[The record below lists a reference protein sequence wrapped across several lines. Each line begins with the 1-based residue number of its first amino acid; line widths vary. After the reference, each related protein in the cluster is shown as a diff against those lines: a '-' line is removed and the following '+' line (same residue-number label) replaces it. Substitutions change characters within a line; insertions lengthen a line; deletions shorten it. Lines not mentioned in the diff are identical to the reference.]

1 MSLLAIDLGTTGVRA
16 VIVDLDGRQIG
27 SGEVEIGLHA
37 PAPGWAEQPAGAF
50 WQGTVQA
57 VRRAL
62 AQAAIDPAD
71 ITGIGFSHQRG
82 TFALVDAAG
91 VPLHDFVVW
100 MDHRGVPYLDDIRA
114 RMEPLSYYDI
124 TGVPI
129 YFVSSLS
136 KLVWFAHERPDL
148 VRAAW
153 RMWPIASV
161 IMARMGVDDPP
172 LDHATATFYG
182 LLDTRL
188 RQWSP
193 EIVARLGLRADL
205 LPRLAAPG
213 TVAGTLSNPAAAA
226 ELGLRLGTPLVL
238 GGGDQQCAALGSGMI
253 EPGQGLINLGTAT
266 AVMAAVAGP
275 ARDASQII
283 PSACH
288 AVPDQYE
295 MEGHTQASGIVFQR
309 FRDEFAQAEVTAASQ
324 AGRSPYDLLVDQA
337 RDSGPGA
344 AGLVFLPT
352 FNGTTAPINF
362 PQGSGALLGLH
373 ITHTRADVI
382 RAMLEG
388 MCYESRWI
396 LEHMQAGG
404 TPIHTVYL
412 SGGGSKSPFWC
423 QLHADILQRPVT
435 RASTSNAAAVGAA
448 ICAGLGTGAFG
459 SAAEGVRAL
468 SRLAETYT
476 PRPGPAEAYNRGFEL
491 FKSAYETLY
500 HGDLFLK
507 LHAFHAWLQSQASGE
522 AG

>member
-16 VIVDLDGRQIG
+16 VIVTSDGRQIG

-37 PAPGWAEQPAGAF
+37 PAPGWAEQPAEAF

-57 VRRAL
+57 VRSAL
-62 AQAAIDPAD
+62 AQAAIDPAS
-71 ITGIGFSHQRG
+71 IAGIGFSHQRG
-82 TFALVDAAG
+82 TFALVGETGA
-91 VPLHDFVVW
+91 PLHDFVVW
-100 MDHRGVPYLDDIRA
+100 MDHRGVPYLDEIRA

-136 KLVWFAHERPDL
+136 KLVWFARERPAL
-148 VRAAW
+148 VDAAW

-182 LLDTRL
+182 LLDSRS

-193 EIVARLGLRADL
+193 EILDRLGLRADL

-266 AVMAAVAGP
+266 AVMAAVDGP
-275 ARDASQII
+275 ARDTSEII

-288 AVPDQYE
+288 ALPDQYE

-309 FRDEFAQAEVTAASQ
+309 FRDEFAQPEVEIARQ
-324 AGRSPYDLLVDQA
+324 GERSPYDLLVEQA
-337 RDSGPGA
+337 SASAPGA
-344 AGLVFLPT
+344 GGLVFLPT

-396 LEHMQAGG
+396 LEHMEAGG
-404 TPIHTVYL
+404 TPVRTVYL

-435 RASTSNAAAVGAA
+435 RSSTSNAAAVGAA
-448 ICAGLGTGAFG
+448 ICAGLGTGIFAG
-459 SAAEGVRAL
+459 AAEGVRSL

-476 PRPGPAEAYNRGFEL
+476 PGSDASQAYRRSFEL
-491 FKSAYETLY
+491 FKTSYETIY
-500 HGDLFLK
+500 QSGLFLK
-507 LHAFHAWLQSQASGE
+507 LHDFFSWLQGQG
-522 AG
+522 